1 MTVLIGS
8 SLTGIPQSRTRIA
21 EPIRA
26 ADVRVTLQDQAH
38 VYEKIRG
45 LAATQAG
52 TSAATVNTPHAHAD
66 GGNLIVRHFASWQ
79 YGTAGPNGDTNV
91 EINGAVTYAAPFRI
105 VEQTTTTPD
114 DDVHIMHPLIYV
126 PARWVAKD
134 IGLFLE
140 VDADPSSRVTVFD
153 DTGTPVTGM
162 EDIPIKAA
170 ADLSGQM
177 QLMALDYSD
186 STWGCVFQVSA
197 AGLYYLRVTTN
208 LRARAFTRRF
218 YGGTIVGVVD
228 MVSMRP
234 DGIPPPPVA
243 DADPVQVG
251 DPDASNAW
259 QPIDDVFAPS
269 AGDAPLHAAL
279 LTKMAEN
286 NALMHERLFGLP
298 TPGNE
303 TSTLTGHAHTGAA
316 GDGAEIGGAHIA
328 GVCGGVVRRRDVDVY
343 FGQRRYPPT
352 SQSNTLTP
360 VAYGRAYLPNSVNTA
375 ASGGTQSKI
384 KFACVVDIDPG
395 KGSTMQVEV
404 TLDSATKIFESTT
417 GGAGTEVLKTPT
429 AGDNA
434 FAYNANAINDFFV
447 DMRRTAASDLN
458 TKVELLS
465 FLWYVEG

>member
-1 MTVLIGS
+1 
-8 SLTGIPQSRTRIA
+8 
-21 EPIRA
+21 
-26 ADVRVTLQDQAH
+26 
-38 VYEKIRG
+38 
-45 LAATQAG
+45 
-52 TSAATVNTPHAHAD
+52 
-66 GGNLIVRHFASWQ
+66 
-79 YGTAGPNGDTNV
+79 
-91 EINGAVTYAAPFRI
+91 
-105 VEQTTTTPD
+105 
-114 DDVHIMHPLIYV
+114 
-126 PARWVAKD
+126 
-134 IGLFLE
+134 
-140 VDADPSSRVTVFD
+140 
-153 DTGTPVTGM
+153 
-162 EDIPIKAA
+162 
-170 ADLSGQM
+170 
-177 QLMALDYSD
+177 
-186 STWGCVFQVSA
+186 VFQVAA
-197 AGLYYLRVTTN
+197 AGLYYLRVSTN

-218 YGGTIVGVVD
+218 FGGTVVGVVA
-228 MVSMRP
+228 MGSMRP

-243 DADPVQVG
+243 GADPVQVG

-279 LTKMAEN
+279 LTKMVEN

-303 TSTLTGHAHTGAA
+303 TATLAGHAHTGAA
-316 GDGAEIGGAHIA
+316 GDGAEIGGGHIA

-404 TLDSATKIFESTT
+404 SLDSATKIFESTV

-429 AGDNA
+429 SGDNA
-434 FAYNANAINDFFV
+434 FAYNANAVNDFFV
-447 DMRRTAASDLN
+447 DMRRTAASGLN